1 LKPGWKRNGSI
12 VRIVFLGTAD
22 FGIPTL
28 DFLYKKHTIVGV
40 VTTPPR
46 QSGRGRKFTDSPV
59 ANHTRTLT
67 GVPVFTP
74 EVLDDPLFV
83 GQLKELAADCFV
95 VVAYRLLPQSIFSL
109 PPLGTINIHAS
120 LLPAYRGPAP
130 IHRAIEAGEEVTGV
144 SVFRIDDGID
154 TGEILRQASLQIGK
168 EETTPELYGRLS
180 HLGVATLDRALQ
192 ELEEGKCAP
201 QQQDH
206 TKTCRAPKLKKSE
219 SLIDWNL
226 SARELFNKIRAFKPF
241 PGTVTLKGATRLGI
255 EWATPI
261 EQTGSAARA
270 CGTIT
275 SVTGECFNVQT
286 GSGLLRV
293 VSVKPEG
300 KKTMAVSDY
309 LRGTELREGM
319 KFNE

>member
-1 LKPGWKRNGSI
+1 M
-12 VRIVFLGTAD
+12 RIVFLGSAD

-28 DFLYKKHTIVGV
+28 DFLYKKHSLAGV

-46 QSGRGRKFTDSPV
+46 RSGRGRKHTDSPV
-59 ANHTRTLT
+59 ANHARALAE
-67 GVPVFTP
+67 VPVFTP
-74 EVLDDPLFV
+74 EELDDPFFL
-83 GQLKELAADCFV
+83 GQLGELDADCFV
-95 VVAYRLLPQSIFSL
+95 VVAYRLLPRAVFSL
-109 PPLGTINIHAS
+109 PPFGTINIHAS

-154 TGEILRQASLQIGK
+154 TGEVLRQASLKIGD

-180 HLGVATLDRALQ
+180 QLGVATLDYALQ
-192 ELEEGKCAP
+192 ELEEGKCVP
-201 QQQDH
+201 RRQDH
-206 TKTCRAPKLKKSE
+206 TKACRAPKLKKSE
-219 SLIDWNL
+219 SVIDWNL

-241 PGTVTLKGATRLGI
+241 PGTATHRGTTRLGI
-255 EWATPI
+255 EWATPV
-261 EQTGSAARA
+261 EQTGPGSRA

-275 SVTGECFNVQT
+275 SVTAENFDVQT
-286 GSGLLRV
+286 GSGLLRI

-300 KKTMAVSDY
+300 RKTMAVSDY

>member
-1 LKPGWKRNGSI
+1 M
-12 VRIVFLGTAD
+12 RIVFLGTAD

-28 DFLYKKHTIVGV
+28 DFLCTKHTLAGV
-40 VTTPPR
+40 VTTPRR
-46 QSGRGRKFTDSPV
+46 QSGRGRKYADSPV
-59 ANHTRTLT
+59 ADFARTLS
-67 GVPVFTP
+67 GIPVLTP
-74 EVLDDPLFV
+74 EVLDDPFFI
-83 GQLKELAADCFV
+83 GQLRELAADCFV
-95 VVAYRLLPQSIFSL
+95 VVAYRLLPRAVFSL

-130 IHRAIEAGEEVTGV
+130 IQRAIEAGEEVTGI

-180 HLGVATLDRALQ
+180 QLGVTTLDAALQ
-192 ELEEGKCAP
+192 ELAAGSCVP
-201 QQQDH
+201 QRQDQ
-206 TKTCRAPKLKKSE
+206 TKICRAPKLKKSE
-219 SLIDWNL
+219 SILDWNL

-241 PGTVTLKGATRLGI
+241 PGTATLRGACRLGI
-255 EWATPI
+255 EWATPV
-261 EQTGSAARA
+261 EPTGSEARA
-270 CGTIT
+270 CGTVT
-275 SVTGECFNVQT
+275 SVTGEHFDVQT
-286 GSGLLRV
+286 GSGLLRI

-300 KKTMAVSDY
+300 RKAMAVSDY